1 MLLDCLSYICL
12 SRLVCVGFF
21 CFLKQEK
28 PRKKVLCIFNMGE
41 SQESIA
47 FTSELTLELLLIFA
61 CCLDRDAENIL
72 GSPFNG
78 GVILLGSP
86 NSKIGIL

>member
-1 MLLDCLSYICL
+1 
-12 SRLVCVGFF
+12 
-21 CFLKQEK
+21 
-28 PRKKVLCIFNMGE
+28 MGE